1 MQRTSAQSAG
11 QRLVGDN
18 EDMVHN
24 FFTMVY
30 PHYRPSSALRVLTL
44 AFLLLFSPFSHARID
59 VLGLGEPAVATNAA
73 VVQTEQVRA
82 ELVLDAPKGWQV
94 GAPLRLGLLLQ
105 HAPGW
110 HTYWKNSGDSGAAT
124 TLSWQLPA
132 GSQAGEIAWPLP
144 QKIAL
149 PGMVNYG
156 YEDEVLLS
164 VPVQISQ
171 AATAEGQVVLQ
182 AKWLVCK
189 IECIPQSG
197 SFSLPVPTGSS
208 TDHAAQF
215 AQSLTQVP
223 QDLPAATP
231 PYVLTVD
238 AKNESLTLSGLPAS
252 AKPLAVFAEEPQLI
266 AHASA
271 PESTSADGEQQLRM
285 PLNESLHTA
294 PSESF
299 WVLSDGQKSWRARA
313 VTQGGSSAFSQTA
326 LYQRNNQGMA
336 ISPALAA
343 ALEANTQT
351 KEQANSQTA
360 TLSRT
365 AAAPSGLLWVLL
377 LAFGG
382 GLLLNLMPCVFP
394 VLAIKALAVVKSK
407 DASHRKTGALAYAVG
422 VILSFVLLA
431 ALLIGLKA
439 GGAALGWGFQLQ
451 SPAVV
456 LALALLFTLLALNLA
471 GAFEL
476 GQVLPQRW
484 LQASSRHPLVDSFL
498 TGVLA
503 VAVASPCTG
512 PFMGVAL
519 GYALAQNAFIA
530 LLVFAALGLGMAL
543 PYVLLAFVPRL
554 GAWLPKPGAWMDA
567 FKRVLA
573 LPLWLTVV
581 WLLWVLGQQVGVDAT
596 AYALA
601 LLVLVATTLTLWT
614 AGLRRSALVVLVF
627 GLVTALV
634 LRAEISNS
642 LPTSNT
648 ANTVNAVSSNLPSGA
663 WQDWSAQK
671 QSEATA
677 TGRPVFVDYTAAW
690 CVTCQYNKKA
700 VLHQASIN
708 AAFASKNVLLL
719 RADWTRYDAHITA
732 ALQALGRSGVPVYVL
747 INAQGQQTL
756 LPELLTEQIVLDALQ
771 TLPDVP

>member
-1 MQRTSAQSAG
+1 M
-11 QRLVGDN
+11 
-18 EDMVHN
+18 
-24 FFTMVY
+24 
-30 PHYRPSSALRVLTL
+30 LTL

-59 VLGLGEPAVATNAA
+59 VLGLGEPAAAINAA

-124 TLSWQLPA
+124 TLDWQLPA
-132 GSQAGEIAWPLP
+132 GAQAGAIAWPLP
-144 QKIAL
+144 HKIAL

-156 YEDEVLLS
+156 YEGEVLLS
-164 VPVQISQ
+164 VPVHISH
-171 AATAEGQVVLQ
+171 ATADGQIVLQ

-197 SFSLPVPTGSS
+197 SFSLPVPTSSS
-208 TDHAAQF
+208 TNHAAQF
-215 AQSLTQVP
+215 AHSLAQVP
-223 QDLPAATP
+223 QDLPASTP

-238 AKNESLTLSGLPAS
+238 AKNESLTLSGIANTSNANLS
-252 AKPLAVFAEEPQLI
+252 VFAEDAQLISHASEPQQTAQNGLWQI
-266 AHASA
+266 S
-271 PESTSADGEQQLRM
+271 L

-294 PSESF
+294 PTETF
-299 WVLSDGQKSWRARA
+299 WVLTDGQTTWRARA

-336 ISPALAA
+336 VSPALAA

-351 KEQANSQTA
+351 STQTASQTA
-360 TLSRT
+360 TLTRT
-365 AAAPSGLLWVLL
+365 AAAPASLMWVLL
-377 LAFGG
+377 LAFLG

-394 VLAIKALAVVKSK
+394 VLAIKALAVLKTESP
-407 DASHRKTGALAYAVG
+407 AARKTGALAYAVG

-476 GQVLPQRW
+476 GQVLPQSW

-519 GYALAQNAFIA
+519 GYALAQNAAIA

-554 GAWLPKPGAWMDA
+554 AKLLPKPGAWMDA

-601 LLVLVATTLTLWT
+601 LLVLVASILSLWT
-614 AGLRRSALVVLVF
+614 AGLRRSAVFVLVLGIF
-627 GLVTALV
+627 TAAL
-634 LRAEISNS
+634 LRVEISHS
-642 LPTSNT
+642 LPASDSAVISTSNAT
-648 ANTVNAVSSNLPSGA
+648 GV
-663 WQDWSAQK
+663 WQDWSVQK

-677 TGRPVFVDYTAAW
+677 AGRPVFVDYTAAW

-700 VLHQASIN
+700 VLHQDTIK

-747 INAQGQQTL
+747 INAQGEQTL

-771 TLPDVP
+771 TLPDAP

>member
-59 VLGLGEPAVATNAA
+59 VLGLGGPAAASNAA

-82 ELVLDAPKGWQV
+82 ELVLNAPKGWQV

-164 VPVQISQ
+164 VPVQITQ
-171 AATAEGQVVLQ
+171 AAAANAIIELQ
-182 AKWLVCK
+182 ARWLVCK

-197 SFSLPVPTGSS
+197 SFRLELPIGPDTL
-208 TDHAAQF
+208 HAAQF
-215 AQSLTQVP
+215 AHSLAQVP
-223 QDLPAATP
+223 QELPENSA
-231 PYVLTVD
+231 PYRLTVD
-238 AKNESLTLSGLPAS
+238 GDATTLTLSGLPAS
-252 AKPLAVFAEEPQLI
+252 AKPLTVFAEEPQLI

-271 PESTSADGEQQLRM
+271 PESTSTDGEQQLRM
-285 PLNESLHTA
+285 ALNESLHTA

-336 ISPALAA
+336 INPALAA
-343 ALEANTQT
+343 ALAQNAQAANAYSGAPAV
-351 KEQANSQTA
+351 QAA
-360 TLSRT
+360 H
-365 AAAPSGLLWVLL
+365 GLWWVLL

-642 LPTSNT
+642 LPASDT
-648 ANTVNAVSSNLPSGA
+648 ANTVNAVNSNQSSSA

-671 QSEATA
+671 QSEAIA
-677 TGRPVFVDYTAAW
+677 AGRPVFVDYTAAW

-747 INAQGQQTL
+747 INAQGEQTL

-771 TLPDVP
+771 TLP